1 MSALIASRELVA
13 EIGPV
18 PFVPMAASDFSSDDQ
33 GANRDDWSMGLILSV
48 RSPDR
53 VGIVAGLAAS
63 IQAAGG
69 NIVELDQHTDV
80 VARDFGCRIEVAGGV
95 DAAELARGLDELRSS
110 LLVDYTMTPLLR
122 RPARVAV
129 LCSLT
134 LHCPSDLIARSAIG
148 QLDCEIVALVSDK
161 EAAREL
167 AERYGV
173 PFTYLPV
180 GEDRAEQESQLGDV
194 LGKLDPDLIVLARYM
209 RVLPAWLVQRYEH
222 RIINIHHSFLPAFIG
237 SNPYARAHERGVKII
252 GATAHYVTADL
263 DAGPI
268 IAQDVVHIS
277 HRDDV
282 AGMTRRGA
290 DIERSVLAAAI
301 RLHLG
306 QRVIVFGTRTCVFD

>member
-1 MSALIASRELVA
+1 MATTDSSAG
-13 EIGPV
+13 GP
-18 PFVPMAASDFSSDDQ
+18 SSTLE
-33 GANRDDWSMGLILSV
+33 DWSRGLILTV

-53 VGIVAGLAAS
+53 AGIVAGLAAS

-80 VARDFGCRIEVAGGV
+80 VEGDFGCRFEVAGGV
-95 DAAELARGLDELRSS
+95 NASDLVQRLEELRSTLS
-110 LLVDYTMTPLLR
+110 VDYVMTPISR
-122 RPARVAV
+122 RRARVVV
-129 LCSLT
+129 LCSST

-148 QLDCEIVALVSDK
+148 QLDCDVVALVSDRT
-161 EAAREL
+161 AARDL

-173 PFTYLPV
+173 PFHYLPV
-180 GEDRAEQESQLGDV
+180 GEEREVQERQVGDV
-194 LGKLDPDLIVLARYM
+194 LEGLAPDLIVLARYM
-209 RVLPAWLVQRYEH
+209 RVLPAWLVSRYEQ
-222 RIINIHHSFLPAFIG
+222 RIINIHHSFLPAFVG

-282 AGMTRRGA
+282 ADMTRRGS
-290 DIERSVLAAAI
+290 DIERSVLASAI
-301 RLHLG
+301 RLHLE
-306 QRVIVFGTRTCVFD
+306 QRVIVFGSRTCVFD

>member
-1 MSALIASRELVA
+1 METPYLPTDTYTVT
-13 EIGPV
+13 
-18 PFVPMAASDFSSDDQ
+18 D
-33 GANRDDWSMGLILSV
+33 DDWSQGLILLV

-63 IQAAGG
+63 IQGAGG

-80 VARDFGCRIEVAGGV
+80 VESDFGCRIEVTGGV
-95 DAAELARGLDELRSS
+95 DSVELARLLDELRSS
-110 LLVDYTMTPLLR
+110 LSVEYSMTPRTR
-122 RPARVAV
+122 RRSRVVV
-129 LCSLT
+129 LCSST

-148 QLDCEIVALVSDK
+148 QLDCDVVALVSDR
-161 EAAREL
+161 ETAREL

-180 GEDRAEQESQLGDV
+180 GDDRAEQERQLGQV
-194 LGKLDPDLIVLARYM
+194 LDESDPDLIVLARYM
-209 RVLPAWLVQRYEH
+209 RVLPAWLVSRYEQ
-222 RIINIHHSFLPAFIG
+222 RIINIHHSFLPAFVG

-277 HRDDV
+277 HRDDI
-282 AGMTRRGA
+282 ADMTRRGA
-290 DIERSVLAAAI
+290 DIERAVLAAAI
-301 RLHLG
+301 RLHLE

>member
-1 MSALIASRELVA
+1 MTTSAEGHNLT
-13 EIGPV
+13 G
-18 PFVPMAASDFSSDDQ
+18 M
-33 GANRDDWSMGLILSV
+33 DWSRGLILSV

-53 VGIVAGLAAS
+53 AGIVANLAAG
-63 IQAAGG
+63 IQASGG
-69 NIVELDQHTDV
+69 NIIELDQHTDV
-80 VARDFGCRIEVAGGV
+80 VEGDFGCRIEVAGGV
-95 DAAELARGLDELRSS
+95 DAAGLSQRLDDFRATLAM
-110 LLVDYTMTPLLR
+110 DYTMTPLA
-122 RPARVAV
+122 RPRPRVVV
-129 LCSLT
+129 LCSST

-148 QLDCEIVALVSDK
+148 QLDCDIVALVSDRTTG
-161 EAAREL
+161 REL
-167 AERYGV
+167 ADRYAV

-180 GEDRAEQESQLGDV
+180 GEDRADQERQLGDV
-194 LGKLDPDLIVLARYM
+194 LSELDPDLIVLARYM
-209 RVLPAWLVQRYEH
+209 RVLPEWLVDRYEH

-282 AGMTRRGA
+282 ADMTRRGA
-290 DIERSVLAAAI
+290 DIERSVLASAI
-301 RLHLG
+301 RLHLE

>member
-1 MSALIASRELVA
+1 MTTPE
-13 EIGPV
+13 P
-18 PFVPMAASDFSSDDQ
+18 AADQ
-33 GANRDDWSMGLILSV
+33 HAQPHDWSQGLILLV

-53 VGIVAGLAAS
+53 AGIVASLAAS

-80 VARDFGCRIEVAGGV
+80 VAGDFGCRIEVAGGV
-95 DAAELARGLDELRSS
+95 DAMELARRLEEHRSS
-110 LLVDYTMTPLLR
+110 LSATFTLTPMA
-122 RPARVAV
+122 RPRSRVVV
-129 LCSLT
+129 LCSST

-148 QLDCEIVALVSDK
+148 QLDCDIVGLVSDR

-180 GEDRAEQESQLGDV
+180 EKDRAEQERRLGGV
-194 LGKLDPDLIVLARYM
+194 LDDLAPDLIVLARYM
-209 RVLPAWLVQRYEH
+209 RVLPAWLVSSFEQ
-222 RIINIHHSFLPAFIG
+222 RIINIHHSFLPAFVG

-282 AGMTRRGA
+282 ADMTRRGA
-290 DIERSVLAAAI
+290 DIERSVLASAI
-301 RLHLG
+301 RLHLE

>member
-1 MSALIASRELVA
+1 MAPTDSA
-13 EIGPV
+13 P
-18 PFVPMAASDFSSDDQ
+18 
-33 GANRDDWSMGLILSV
+33 DWSQGLLLTV

-53 VGIVAGLAAS
+53 AGIVAHLAAS
-63 IQAAGG
+63 IQSAGG

-80 VARDFGCRIEVAGGV
+80 VEGDFGCRIEVAGGV
-95 DAAELARGLDELRSS
+95 DAPQLVQRLDELRSS
-110 LLVDYTMTPLLR
+110 LAIDYLLTPSVR
-122 RPARVAV
+122 RRSRVVV
-129 LCSLT
+129 LCSST

-148 QLDCEIVALVSDK
+148 QLDCDVVALVSDRTS
-161 EAAREL
+161 ARDL

-173 PFTYLPV
+173 PFTHLPV
-180 GEDRAEQESQLGDV
+180 GEDRAQQEQRVGEV
-194 LGKLDPDLIVLARYM
+194 LEELDPDLIVLARYM
-209 RVLPAWLVQRYEH
+209 RVLPAWLVERYEQ

-301 RLHLG
+301 RLHLE
-306 QRVIVFGTRTCVFD
+306 QRVNVFGSRTCVFD

>member
-1 MSALIASRELVA
+1 MALTDSA
-13 EIGPV
+13 P
-18 PFVPMAASDFSSDDQ
+18 
-33 GANRDDWSMGLILSV
+33 DWSQGLLLTV

-53 VGIVAGLAAS
+53 AGIVAHLAAS
-63 IQAAGG
+63 IQSAGG

-80 VARDFGCRIEVAGGV
+80 VEGDFGCRIEVAGGV
-95 DAAELARGLDELRSS
+95 NAPQLTQRLNELRSS
-110 LLVDYTMTPLLR
+110 LAIDYIVTPIARR
-122 RPARVAV
+122 RPRVVV
-129 LCSLT
+129 LCSST

-148 QLDCEIVALVSDK
+148 QLDCDVVALVSDRTT
-161 EAAREL
+161 ARDL

-173 PFTYLPV
+173 PFTHLPV
-180 GEDRAEQESQLGDV
+180 GEVRAEQEQRVGEV
-194 LGKLDPDLIVLARYM
+194 LEALNPDLIVLARYM
-209 RVLPAWLVQRYEH
+209 RVLPAWLVERYEQ

-290 DIERSVLAAAI
+290 DIERSVLASAI
-301 RLHLG
+301 RLHLE
-306 QRVIVFGTRTCVFD
+306 QRVIVFGSRTCVFD

>member
-1 MSALIASRELVA
+1 MATTDSSAHGRGET
-13 EIGPV
+13 P
-18 PFVPMAASDFSSDDQ
+18 
-33 GANRDDWSMGLILSV
+33 DDWSHGLILTV

-53 VGIVAGLAAS
+53 VGIVAHLAAS

-80 VARDFGCRIEVAGGV
+80 VESDFGCRIEVAGGV
-95 DAAELARGLDELRSS
+95 DAPDLAQRLDELRTTLS
-110 LLVDYTMTPLLR
+110 VEYTMTPNAKR
-122 RPARVAV
+122 RARVVV
-129 LCSLT
+129 LCSST

-148 QLDCEIVALVSDK
+148 QLDCDVVALVSDRT
-161 EAAREL
+161 AAGEL

-173 PFTYLPV
+173 PFHYLPV
-180 GEDRAEQESQLGDV
+180 GEDRAEQERQVGAV
-194 LGKLDPDLIVLARYM
+194 LEELSPDLIVLARYM
-209 RVLPAWLVQRYEH
+209 RVLPAWLVDRYAQ

-252 GATAHYVTADL
+252 GATAHYVTAEL

-282 AGMTRRGA
+282 ADMTRRGA
-290 DIERSVLAAAI
+290 DIERSVLASAI
-301 RLHLG
+301 RLHLE
-306 QRVIVFGTRTCVFD
+306 QRVIVFGSRTCVFD